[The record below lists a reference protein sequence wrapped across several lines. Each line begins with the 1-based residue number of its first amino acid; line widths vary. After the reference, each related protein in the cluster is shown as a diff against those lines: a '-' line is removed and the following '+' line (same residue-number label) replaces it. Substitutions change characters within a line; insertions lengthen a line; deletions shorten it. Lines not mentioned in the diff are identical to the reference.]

1 MKSGKYVFLGALV
14 LLGVLVSGCASGPAG
29 LGPTHDASTR
39 EPVEMAGGS
48 LSPAVEELDQYVLV
62 IQESPSGHLTH
73 SWRPVVEFDLS
84 QFRFQPRAERAYG
97 RIVLA
102 AAHSRDC
109 HTEFDACV
117 DNCLSQPLS
126 EDYSH
131 ITSYRAK
138 SAHCRKGCWQPYL
151 DCEELQRRR
160 PQEFSATNQAV
171 DWLKRT
177 RNGLLV
183 GSMVVVAGVAFIVA
197 FPPGVLIALIP
208 AAALASSESDGE
220 LRFTAVAQ

>member
-1 MKSGKYVFLGALV
+1 M
-14 LLGVLVSGCASGPAG
+14 
-29 LGPTHDASTR
+29 
-39 EPVEMAGGS
+39 EMAGGS

-84 QFRFQPRAERAYG
+84 QFRLQPRAERAHG
-97 RIVLA
+97 RIVPA

-109 HTEFDACV
+109 HAEFDACIAS
-117 DNCLSQPLS
+117 CLSQPLS

-138 SAHCRKGCWQPYL
+138 EEHCRKGCWQPYR

-171 DWLKRT
+171 DWLKRN
-177 RNGLLV
+177 RHEVLV
-183 GSMVVVAGVAFIVA
+183 GSVVVVAGVAFIVA
-197 FPPGVLIALIP
+197 FPPGALIALIP
-208 AAALASSESDGE
+208 AAALASSEVDGE
-220 LRFTAVAQ
+220 PRFTAVVP